1 MWLRRFAIVCALCG
15 AGLALCAQSLSQPPV
30 SSALHTLSDAEVAAL
45 LQEAQAMSLEQSATI
60 DKLSLRLSTSNDVLL
75 KLERDY
81 KWLWIGCAVLV
92 VTDALSATAQ
102 LVTALRK

>member
-1 MWLRRFAIVCALCG
+1 M
-15 AGLALCAQSLSQPPV
+15 
-30 SSALHTLSDAEVAAL
+30 HTLSDAEVATL

-60 DKLSLRLSTSNDVLL
+60 DKLSLRLSMSNDVLL

-92 VTDALSATAQ
+92 VADALSASAQ